1 MRSRQGTFTS
11 RGAPLVPT
19 LPAPPWPWAS
29 ANIISV
35 SITPS
40 AQECYAGLPWWL
52 SGKDEQIQHTSLVS
66 TSRLVGDRGGKQELL
81 PAWVKIRP
89 EWFQEAFFFFFSKD
103 TFYGFEGRL
112 PEDVSSNLRPKGWA
126 MLAGKQWKLEEG
138 RNLSML
144 EEERGTPDNIW
155 CAHFYNLAI
164 KIITSES
171 LQFWL

>member
-89 EWFQEAFFFFFSKD
+89 EWFQEAFFFFFKGYLLWVWGKTSRRCVIQSEAQRLSHACWKTVKVGRGKKPLHAWGREGD
-103 TFYGFEGRL
+103 T
-112 PEDVSSNLRPKGWA
+112 W
-126 MLAGKQWKLEEG
+126 
-138 RNLSML
+138 
-144 EEERGTPDNIW
+144 
-155 CAHFYNLAI
+155 
-164 KIITSES
+164 
-171 LQFWL
+171 